1 MRGPAGSDRNR
12 HFREAP
18 LKLLLH
24 TCCAPCAIYPLET
37 LRNDGFE
44 IMGYFYRH
52 NIHPYTECL
61 RRQDALK
68 SYSET
73 VGLRVIYQD
82 TYDMEAFI
90 QQVVFRESDRCA
102 YCYYDRLRCTALTA
116 KSGKFDYF
124 TTSLLYS
131 KFQNHE
137 QIRSIGES
145 IGKSV
150 GVPFYYHD
158 FRKGWK
164 RGIEE
169 SKKMKLYRQQYCGC
183 IYSEKERFYKKTK
196 QNVS

>member
-1 MRGPAGSDRNR
+1 M
-12 HFREAP
+12 
-18 LKLLLH
+18 KLLLH

-37 LRNDGFE
+37 LRGEGFE
-44 IMGYFYRH
+44 VMGFCYRH

-61 RRQDALK
+61 QRQDALE
-68 SYSET
+68 SYSEN
-73 VGLRVIYQD
+73 VGLRVIYQG

-90 QQVVFRESDRCA
+90 RQVVFRESDRCA
-102 YCYYDRLRCTALTA
+102 YCYHDRLQSTAKIA

-131 KFQNHE
+131 RFQNHE
-137 QIRSIGES
+137 LIRSIGES
-145 IGKSV
+145 IGKSE

-164 RGIEE
+164 RGIDE
-169 SKKMKLYRQQYCGC
+169 SKRMKLYRQQYCGC

-196 QNVS
+196 QDVS